1 MDRRVRGVLLLL
13 CAGALWGFNGLYV
26 QVLVQAGMGP
36 LSIVFV
42 RHLCA
47 LVVLG
52 PAVSAASARAR
63 GNVLALRPEHI
74 ACCVGM
80 GLLSNALGGV
90 LSAYAISRVGVS
102 TTTVLLY
109 TAPVFGC
116 LMSWRLYGEALT
128 RQKLGA
134 IACNFVGV
142 VLVVSA
148 GGGFAAGG
156 SSLTGLAAG
165 LAYGFTYSLVAV
177 LSKPV
182 VGNSHPLAIV
192 CYGSL
197 TAVVALALPALG
209 SGELALVL
217 RPAPA
222 LASLLYGGVS
232 TVLAHILYQRG
243 MAGGVETAQVA
254 VITSVEVAVS
264 ACIGVLLLGEPCT
277 VGKLTGLGCVLGSI
291 AIMNTHAR
299 PGEAHG
305 VRTVLAAEQLIG
317 FYGAQTDLGGAVESV
332 RRHRE
337 DAL

>member
-1 MDRRVRGVLLLL
+1 M
-13 CAGALWGFNGLYV
+13 
-26 QVLVQAGMGP
+26 
-36 LSIVFV
+36 
-42 RHLCA
+42 
-47 LVVLG
+47 
-52 PAVSAASARAR
+52 
-63 GNVLALRPEHI
+63 ALRSEDEPFTWYDIERASQII
-74 ACCVGM
+74 AEDLARLGVGT
-80 GLLSNALGGV
+80 GSHVGICGGNSVNWV
-90 LSAYAISRVGVS
+90 LTFYA
-102 TTTVLLY
+102 T
-109 TAPVFGC
+109 
-116 LMSWRLYGEALT
+116 
-128 RQKLGA
+128 QKLGA

-192 CYGSL
+192 YYGSL

-209 SGELALVL
+209 SGELALVFQ
-217 RPAPA
+217 PAPA

-264 ACIGVLLLGEPCT
+264 ACIGLLLLGEPCAI
-277 VGKLTGLGCVLGSI
+277 GKLVGLGCVLGSI
-291 AIMNTHAR
+291 VIMNVHAR

-305 VRTVLAAEQLIG
+305 VRTVLTADQLLR

-332 RRHRE
+332 RRNRE

>member
-1 MDRRVRGVLLLL
+1 
-13 CAGALWGFNGLYV
+13 
-26 QVLVQAGMGP
+26 MGP

-42 RHLCA
+42 RYLCA

-52 PAVSAASARAR
+52 PVVSAASAQVQ

-90 LSAYAISRVGVS
+90 LSAFAIARVGVS

-142 VLVVSA
+142 VLVVSV
-148 GGGFAAGG
+148 GGGLAAGG
-156 SSLTGLAAG
+156 SNLAGLAAG
-165 LAYGFTYSLVAV
+165 LAYGFTYSLLAV
-177 LSKPV
+177 LSRPI

-192 CYGSL
+192 YYGSL

-209 SGELALVL
+209 SGELALVFQ
-217 RPAPA
+217 PAPA

-232 TVLAHILYQRG
+232 TVLANILYQRG

-264 ACIGVLLLGEPCT
+264 ACIGVLLGEPCT
-277 VGKLTGLGCVLGSI
+277 VGKLAGLGCVLGSI
-291 AIMNTHAR
+291 AIMNAHAK
-299 PGEAHG
+299 PGEAYG
-305 VRTVLAAEQLIG
+305 VRMVLTAEQLIG
-317 FYGAQTDLGGAVESV
+317 FYGIQTDLGGAVKSV